1 MYGRVVENQ
10 PTIWI
15 IGNWLIFPALLSATT
30 LGPMH
35 FILTTHYSL
44 TNQYATL
51 HYTTLHCTA
60 RTTNSCQKCSKDIG
74 IREKDLGF
82 RSHGR
87 CWRLWLGWTD
97 EGSKKGCG
105 CAWIWWGFLGYWLKI
120 ELNWIELNW
129 IQQAT
134 SNRHDRFLHTY
145 RTVHV
150 MNWLVIGMQCKIT
163 KQIQDV

>member
-60 RTTNSCQKCSKDIG
+60 LHCTAQQIAAKNAAKI
-74 IREKDLGF
+74 
-82 RSHGR
+82 
-87 CWRLWLGWTD
+87 
-97 EGSKKGCG
+97 
-105 CAWIWWGFLGYWLKI
+105 LGYEKKTWDSGATVDAEDCDWD
-120 ELNWIELNW
+120 EL
-129 IQQAT
+129 
-134 SNRHDRFLHTY
+134 
-145 RTVHV
+145 
-150 MNWLVIGMQCKIT
+150 T
-163 KQIQDV
+163 KEQKKAAVVLGYDEASWDTD